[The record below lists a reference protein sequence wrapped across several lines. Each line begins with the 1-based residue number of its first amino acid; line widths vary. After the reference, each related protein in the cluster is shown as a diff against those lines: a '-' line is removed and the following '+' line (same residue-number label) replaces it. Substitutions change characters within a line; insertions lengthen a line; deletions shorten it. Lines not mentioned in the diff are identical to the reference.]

1 MCDFVAWRKISP
13 NSALN
18 ADALS
23 FHVPYSSGHF
33 PRSSGCCTRRLW
45 PAITGAWAGV
55 GNRPFL
61 TLLVSW
67 NFLLVSGIE
76 ASDPPRSL
84 ADYVVTSWGPQQG
97 LSTSYIFDI
106 GQDRDGFL
114 WVGSS
119 IGLIRF
125 DGVTFAPL
133 ETLDGPR
140 LPNRPVTTVHG
151 ARDGSLWAGFAG
163 GGISRIQEGRVT
175 AYGQSDGLGNVTVS
189 KIREDRHG
197 TIWAA
202 TQLGLYRF
210 NGARWERLGAE
221 AGLTEGPVF
230 TAYQDRGDALWV
242 STLNGLFRDND
253 GDEPYKFELVDRN
266 ARIREI
272 GQSSNGSIWI
282 TDPVVGVRTLSSQL
296 PRHARGGNGYDLL
309 WDRQGNLWVA
319 TLGQG
324 VWFAPV
330 DLTANTSTGVID
342 TWNEQVDNAIRCLF
356 EDREGN
362 VWAGGQSGLH
372 KFSPRRAIAISD
384 VGFLRTLG
392 LGADK
397 GVWAGGETLVRFSK
411 DGPIRYRFTE
421 DLPGQEIRA
430 FYTDPVGVLWI
441 ATDSA
446 VVRFEHDRFSSLPLE
461 GRAWPSQIQSLAATD
476 PHGALWISD
485 VDEGLL
491 RWTNGHLT
499 LFDPSPEF
507 RHSTVGALFADARRR
522 IWIIGREGTVG
533 LLDSASRFEVL
544 RPGDNTHLP
553 DLAFYEDDTGAIWL
567 GGGNRLSRFEDGKLV
582 AVDGSNGLQVGA
594 ILSITDDEEGYLW
607 IGCREGILR
616 LAKSEFDTA
625 LADPVHQLEFE
636 LFDSTEGFAG
646 LPFVYT
652 PSSSAIRADDGRL
665 WFVTSQGLT
674 VIDPRAFSVT
684 RQAPTVRIDGLRADG
699 ERLAA
704 TAALHLPPRTAYL
717 QIDYTAPTFLSP
729 RYTQFRYRLEGFDT
743 DWVYAGTRRT
753 ALYTGLPP
761 RQYRFLVQA
770 RRSQTAWN
778 QTAAEYRFQIE
789 PTFYQTRWF
798 AAACLAAIAFVGAA
812 GWRRRAGQMRRDFK
826 LILDERVR
834 LSREMHD
841 TLLQSL
847 IGTDFQLAAL
857 QGELEQST
865 SKKSRMWLQQIRAQ
879 VEIGI
884 SEARQSILN
893 LRSPRENTRDLSA
906 AMRETG
912 QRAVHG
918 TAMEFALVV
927 RGVPRPC
934 SHEVAHQALLIGREA
949 LSNAVRHAH
958 AREISVELCYEA
970 ERLVLRIVDDGCG
983 FDSNNP
989 SADTDHHYGLSIMQE
1004 RAAQVGGQVTFHTSA
1019 GTGTVVEVLLPTSLN
1034 AGPQADST

>member
-1 MCDFVAWRKISP
+1 MP
-13 NSALN
+13 
-18 ADALS
+18 
-23 FHVPYSSGHF
+23 HF
-33 PRSSGCCTRRLW
+33 SGCSTGRLW
-45 PAITGAWAGV
+45 SAITGAWTGV
-55 GNRPFL
+55 GNRLVL

-67 NFLLVSGIE
+67 NCLLVSEIE

-114 WVGSS
+114 WVASS
-119 IGLIRF
+119 LGLIRF

-133 ETLDGPR
+133 EILDGPQ

-151 ARDGSLWAGFAG
+151 ARDGSLWTGFNG

-175 AYGQSDGLGNVTVS
+175 AYGQSDGLDNVSVIR
-189 KIREDRHG
+189 IREDRQG

-210 NGARWERLGAE
+210 DGARWERLGAE
-221 AGLTEGPVF
+221 AGLTGGPVL
-230 TAYQDRGDALWV
+230 TAHEDRGGALWV

-253 GDEPYKFELVDRN
+253 GDEPYKFELVDRT

-272 GQSSNGSIWI
+272 SQSSNGSVWI
-282 TDPVVGVRTLSSQL
+282 TDPVVGVRTLSGQL
-296 PRHARGGNGYDLL
+296 PRHALRGTGYDLL
-309 WDRQGNLWVA
+309 WDSQGSLWVA

-330 DLTANTSTGVID
+330 DITANPPTGVID
-342 TWNEQVDNAIRCLF
+342 TWNEREDNAIRCLF

-372 KFSPRRAIAISD
+372 KFSRRRAIAISD
-384 VGFLRTLG
+384 VGFHRTLG
-392 LGADK
+392 LGGDYA
-397 GVWAGGETLVRFSK
+397 VWAGGETLVRFPK

-430 FYTDPVGVLWI
+430 FYTDPDGVLWI

-446 VVRFEHDRFSSLPLE
+446 VVRFEHDRFSPTALE
-461 GRAWPSQIQSLAATD
+461 GRAWPSQIQSIATTD
-476 PHGALWISD
+476 PNGPLWISD

-491 RWTNGHLT
+491 RWTNSHLT
-499 LFDPSPEF
+499 VFDPSPEF
-507 RHSTVGALFADARRR
+507 HHSTVLALFADTGKR
-522 IWIIGREGTVG
+522 IWVVGREGTLG
-533 LLDSASRFEVL
+533 LLDSAGRFEVV
-544 RPGDNTHLP
+544 RPGDNTHVP
-553 DLAFYEDDTGAIWL
+553 DFAFYEDDTGAIWL
-567 GGGNRLSRFEDGKLV
+567 GGGQRLSRFEDGKLV
-582 AVDGSNGLQVGA
+582 AVDGLQVET
-594 ILSITDDEEGYLW
+594 ILFITDDEDGYLW

-616 LAKSEFDTA
+616 LAKSEFEAA
-625 LADPVHQLEFE
+625 LADPVHRPEFE

-652 PSSSAIRADDGRL
+652 PSSSAIRDDDGSL

-674 VIDPRAFSVT
+674 VIDPREFYAT
-684 RQAPTVRIDGLRADG
+684 RPAPTVLIDGLRADN
-699 ERLAA
+699 ERFAMTDA
-704 TAALHLPPRTAYL
+704 VHLPPRTAYL
-717 QIDYTAPTFLSP
+717 QIDFTAPTFLSP
-729 RYTQFRYRLEGFDT
+729 QHVQFRYRLEGFDT

-770 RRSQTAWN
+770 RRRQTAWN
-778 QTAAEYRFQIE
+778 RTATEYTFEIE

-798 AAACLAAIAFVGAA
+798 AAVCLAAIAFVGVA
-812 GWRRRAGQMRRDFK
+812 GWRQRANQMRRNSK

-847 IGTDFQLAAL
+847 IGTNFQLAAL

-865 SKKSRMWLQQIRAQ
+865 SKKSSMRLRQIRAQ
-879 VEIGI
+879 VGSDI
-884 SEARQSILN
+884 SEARYSILN
-893 LRSPRENTRDLSA
+893 LRSPRENTRDLVA
-906 AMRETG
+906 AMRRTG
-912 QRAVHG
+912 QRAVQG
-918 TAMEFALVV
+918 TAIEFALVV

-934 SHEVAHQALLIGREA
+934 AYEVGQQALLIGREA

-958 AREISVELCYEA
+958 AREISAELCYEA
-970 ERLVLRIVDDGCG
+970 ERLVLRVVDDGCG

-989 SADTDHHYGLSIMQE
+989 PADTDHHYGLLIMQE
-1004 RAAQVGGQVTFHTSA
+1004 RAAQVGGQVTFHTNA

-1034 AGPQADST
+1034 DGPQDDAT